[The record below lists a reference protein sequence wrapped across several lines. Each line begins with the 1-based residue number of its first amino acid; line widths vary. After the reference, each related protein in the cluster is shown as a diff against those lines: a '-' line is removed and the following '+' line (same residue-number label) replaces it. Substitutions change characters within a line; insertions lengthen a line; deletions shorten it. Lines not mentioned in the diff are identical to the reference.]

1 MRRET
6 PPGDDGSG
14 GSGGPALGDL
24 VQPFQMETLGV
35 RGRLVRLGPALDA
48 ILGGH
53 GYPDA
58 VAAMLAETLSLAAA
72 LAGGLKYH
80 GLFTLQTKGDGPLG
94 MMVADVTSDGAVRGY
109 ARFDEA
115 RLEAAAD
122 GGGPVPRL
130 LGAGYMAFTVDQGP
144 DTERYQGIT
153 EIEGATLADCAH
165 VYFRR
170 SEQLETAIT
179 LASTPAPTEPR
190 AGALMV
196 QRMPIGDNEAGGGS
210 KATDEGW
217 RRAVILMSTAGAG
230 ELLDPAL
237 APADFLYRLFH
248 QEGVRVFRT
257 RPLRHA
263 CRCSRDKVERT
274 LASFPRKEVEAMT
287 EDGKVTVTCEFCK
300 AAYVYGDV
308 ELAALYAP

>member
-1 MRRET
+1 MSRKT
-6 PPGDDGSG
+6 PPAAD
-14 GSGGPALGDL
+14 GPALGDL
-24 VQPFQMETLGV
+24 VQPFQVETLGV

-53 GYPDA
+53 GYPDL

-72 LAGGLKYH
+72 LAGGLKYD
-80 GLFTLQTKGDGPLG
+80 GIFTLQTQGDGPLG

-109 ARFDEA
+109 ARFDA
-115 RLEAAAD
+115 VRLEAAAN

-130 LGAGYMAFTVDQGP
+130 LGAGHMAFTVDQGP

-153 EIEGATLADCAH
+153 ELEGATLADCAH

-170 SEQLETAIT
+170 SEQLETAIA
-179 LASTPAPTEPR
+179 LASAPASAGAR

-196 QRMPIGDNEAGGGS
+196 QRMPGGDSEVA
-210 KATDEGW
+210 DEDW

-237 APADFLYRLFH
+237 APADLLYRLYH

-263 CRCSRDKVERT
+263 CRCSRGKVERT
-274 LASFPRKEVEAMT
+274 LASFPREEIEAMA

-300 AAYVYGDV
+300 AAYVYGDD
-308 ELAALYAP
+308 ELAALYAA

>member
-1 MRRET
+1 MRRE
-6 PPGDDGSG
+6 PPPAVA
-14 GSGGPALGDL
+14 GPALGDL
-24 VQPFQMETLGV
+24 AQPFQVETLGV

-48 ILGGH
+48 VLGGH

-72 LAGGLKYH
+72 LAGGLKYD
-80 GLFTLQTKGDGPLG
+80 GIFTLQTQGDGPLG

-109 ARFDEA
+109 ARFDAA

-130 LGAGYMAFTVDQGP
+130 LGAGHMAFTVDQGP

-153 EIEGATLADCAH
+153 ELEGATLADCAH

-179 LASTPAPTEPR
+179 LASTPAPAGAR

-196 QRMPIGDNEAGGGS
+196 QRMPGGDSEA
-210 KATDEGW
+210 ADEDW
-217 RRAVILMSTAGAG
+217 RRAIILMSTAGAG

-237 APADFLYRLFH
+237 APADLLYRLYH

-274 LASFPRKEVEAMT
+274 LASFPREEIEAMA

-300 AAYVYGDV
+300 AAYVYGED
-308 ELAALYAP
+308 ELAALYAA